1 MPFWMLI
8 SKIILVF
15 ISVLVQAKKVYA
27 FNIDVAYTIFY
38 ISMVSPGEECRQ
50 HFMNSEIYLT
60 ISKYFPSGCQILE
73 ATPFCTVILTN
84 VSQFRVVYLLIYK
97 MFNSVKTTSTC
108 HTKGKQKTKTSQW
121 WWQVKRPA
129 DTDKRIILDNVY
141 WVNRSVWSI

>member
-1 MPFWMLI
+1 MLI

-50 HFMNSEIYLT
+50 HFVNSEIYLT

-73 ATPFCTVILTN
+73 ATPFFAACFVL
-84 VSQFRVVYLLIYK
+84 SFLQMSLSLE
-97 MFNSVKTTSTC
+97 
-108 HTKGKQKTKTSQW
+108 
-121 WWQVKRPA
+121 
-129 DTDKRIILDNVY
+129 
-141 WVNRSVWSI
+141 

>member
-73 ATPFCTVILTN
+73 ATPFFAACFVLSFLQMSLSLEKFICWYTKCLIQWKLQAPVIQKEN
-84 VSQFRVVYLLIYK
+84 K
-97 MFNSVKTTSTC
+97 
-108 HTKGKQKTKTSQW
+108 KQNHLNGDD
-121 WWQVKRPA
+121 R
-129 DTDKRIILDNVY
+129 
-141 WVNRSVWSI
+141 